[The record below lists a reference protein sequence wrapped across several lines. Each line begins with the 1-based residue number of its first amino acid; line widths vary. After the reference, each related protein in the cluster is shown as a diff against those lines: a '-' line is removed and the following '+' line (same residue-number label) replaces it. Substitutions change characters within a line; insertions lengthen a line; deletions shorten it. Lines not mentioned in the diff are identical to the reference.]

1 MLKKKCVQRKVR
13 FSSSYSAP
21 GCLFLKERSRGN
33 IFHDLFQIYSGE
45 YIRNRASSHDLVT
58 FFWAIA
64 SKVNLTSSGLWQA
77 ISSAT
82 FVNVTLTD
90 AFFSR
95 LCVAEHNITSDFFE
109 CTMHLAKAISA
120 PRSQQQC
127 CVAVQYS

>member
-1 MLKKKCVQRKVR
+1 MRKAPDAPYLPPRTLGRCMHETKGKYFRFFKIYDGRYSSMLKKKCVQRKVR

-77 ISSAT
+77 IS
-82 FVNVTLTD
+82 LP
-90 AFFSR
+90 
-95 LCVAEHNITSDFFE
+95 L
-109 CTMHLAKAISA
+109 L
-120 PRSQQQC
+120 
-127 CVAVQYS
+127 